1 MSLKCPYC
9 EITAKLVTGKSVY
22 PHLPE
27 LYGKYFYMCES
38 CEAWVGCH
46 PGTKTPLGRLA
57 NAKLRRLKSAA
68 HAAFDPLW
76 RAKMRRDKCT
86 KAYARGAGYAWL
98 AGKLGIEAADC
109 HIGMFNESLCR
120 KVIIVCEPYGRR
132 SRYDETQNP

>member
-9 EITAKLVTGKSVY
+9 GNTAKLVTGKSVY

-27 LYGKYFYMCES
+27 LYGKYFYMCEP

-57 NAKLRRLKSAA
+57 NMELRRLKSAA

-76 RAKMRRDKCT
+76 RAKIRRDKCT
-86 KAYARGAGYAWL
+86 KAHARGAGYAWL
-98 AGKLGIEAADC
+98 ADKLGIKVDEC
-109 HIGMFNESLCR
+109 HIGMFDESLCR
-120 KVIIVCEPYGRR
+120 KVSIVCEPYGRR
-132 SRYDETQNP
+132 SRYD